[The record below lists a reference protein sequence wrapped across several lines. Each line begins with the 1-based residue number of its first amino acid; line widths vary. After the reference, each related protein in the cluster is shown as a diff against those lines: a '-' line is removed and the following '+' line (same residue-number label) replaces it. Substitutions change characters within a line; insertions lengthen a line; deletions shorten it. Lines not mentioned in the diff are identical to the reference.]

1 MLFKQIYLF
10 LFLILTSFI
19 VLDAEICSFETS
31 CACSYCGEDGNFTK
45 CNYINL
51 FCEEGE
57 NYFSSQFREYKEKYM
72 NYFDNQTNSMIAFCG
87 NQTPTINYSR
97 TESVLIQTGKN
108 YGKGKRMHC
117 YYKFDLEG
125 YYNSYYDQ
133 KLVIELA
140 GGKNKLKFNLVA
152 TFLDR
157 QGWYLWAYS
166 DMVTDND
173 VRNNT
178 EIINLKTNDSVEI
191 YIDFFENQYSQ
202 IDELLKIKVRLDK
215 KPTQPKGSGSEESN
229 PLVEALSFVGA
240 LLLAAVMFILYYA
253 AGGRCDT
260 SKCPCC
266 EEKITVTVR
275 RKDLVDAGF
284 KIVN

>member
-1 MLFKQIYLF
+1 
-10 LFLILTSFI
+10 
-19 VLDAEICSFETS
+19 
-31 CACSYCGEDGNFTK
+31 
-45 CNYINL
+45 
-51 FCEEGE
+51 
-57 NYFSSQFREYKEKYM
+57 M

-166 DMVTDND
+166 DMVTDDD

-191 YIDFFENQYSQ
+191 YIDFFEKIFENWRQ
-202 IDELLKIKVRLDK
+202 IKMDKVNAGNLSDDIGELKKALKLNVKKEIKSGVPAYNSLLKR
-215 KPTQPKGSGSEESN
+215 T
-229 PLVEALSFVGA
+229 
-240 LLLAAVMFILYYA
+240 
-253 AGGRCDT
+253 T
-260 SKCPCC
+260 
-266 EEKITVTVR
+266 
-275 RKDLVDAGF
+275 
-284 KIVN
+284 

>member
-1 MLFKQIYLF
+1 M
-10 LFLILTSFI
+10 
-19 VLDAEICSFETS
+19 
-31 CACSYCGEDGNFTK
+31 
-45 CNYINL
+45 
-51 FCEEGE
+51 
-57 NYFSSQFREYKEKYM
+57 
-72 NYFDNQTNSMIAFCG
+72 
-87 NQTPTINYSR
+87 
-97 TESVLIQTGKN
+97 
-108 YGKGKRMHC
+108 
-117 YYKFDLEG
+117 
-125 YYNSYYDQ
+125 
-133 KLVIELA
+133 
-140 GGKNKLKFNLVA
+140 A
-152 TFLDR
+152 TFLDK

-166 DMVTDND
+166 DMVTDDD

-240 LLLAAVMFILYYA
+240 LLLTAVMFILYYA

-260 SKCPCC
+260 SKCDCC
-266 EEKITVTVR
+266 EKKITVTVR
-275 RKDLVDAGF
+275 QKDLVDAGF

>member
-1 MLFKQIYLF
+1 MLLKQINLF
-10 LFLILTSFI
+10 DFLILTSFI

-57 NYFSSQFREYKEKYM
+57 NYFTNQFKEYKEKYM

-87 NQTPTINYSR
+87 NKTPMINYSHA
-97 TESVLIQTGKN
+97 ESVLIQTGKYYN
-108 YGKGKRMHC
+108 KGSRLHC

-140 GGKNKLKFNLVA
+140 GGKNKLKFNLIA
-152 TFLDR
+152 TFLDK
-157 QGWYLWAYS
+157 QYFNLWAYS
-166 DMVTDND
+166 DMMTDDD

-229 PLVEALSFVGA
+229 PLVEALSIVGA
-240 LLLAAVMFILYYA
+240 LLLTAVFILYLV

-260 SKCPCC
+260 SKCDCC
-266 EEKITVTVR
+266 EEKVIVIVR
-275 RKDLVDAGF
+275 KKDLENAGI
-284 KIVN
+284 KV

>member
-1 MLFKQIYLF
+1 MVFKQIYLF
-10 LFLILTSFI
+10 LFLILNSFI

-57 NYFSSQFREYKEKYM
+57 NYFTNQFKEYKEKYM

-87 NQTPTINYSR
+87 NKTPMINYSHA
-97 TESVLIQTGKN
+97 ESVLIQTGKYYN
-108 YGKGKRMHC
+108 KGSRLHC

-152 TFLDR
+152 TFLDK

-166 DMVTDND
+166 DMVTDDD

-215 KPTQPKGSGSEESN
+215 KPTQPKGSNTDESN
-229 PLVEALSFVGA
+229 PLKEALSIVGA
-240 LLLAAVMFILYYA
+240 LLLTAVMIFLYYA
-253 AGGRCDT
+253 AGGRCD
-260 SKCPCC
+260 KNNCDCC
-266 EEKITVTVR
+266 DEIIIVKGRKKDFEGAGIKVR
-275 RKDLVDAGF
+275 
-284 KIVN
+284 

>member
-1 MLFKQIYLF
+1 MFLKQINLI
-10 LFLILTSFI
+10 LFLILASFI

-31 CACSYCGEDGNFTK
+31 CACSYCGEDGNFTN

-57 NYFSSQFREYKEKYM
+57 NYFTNQFKEYKEKYM
-72 NYFDNQTNSMIAFCG
+72 NYFANQTNSISFCG
-87 NQTPTINYSR
+87 NQTPTINYSN

-108 YGKGKRMHC
+108 YNKGSRLHC

-140 GGKNKLKFNLVA
+140 GGKNKLKFNLIA
-152 TFLDR
+152 TFLDK
-157 QGWYLWAYS
+157 QYFNLWAYS
-166 DMVTDND
+166 DMMTDDD

-215 KPTQPKGSGSEESN
+215 KPTQPKGSNTDESN
-229 PLVEALSFVGA
+229 PLKEALSVVGA
-240 LLLAAVMFILYYA
+240 LLLTAVMIFLYIA
-253 AGGRCDT
+253 AGGRCDCC
-260 SKCPCC
+260 KKKEVIVVVDNNPCM
-266 EEKITVTVR
+266 V
-275 RKDLVDAGF
+275 F
-284 KIVN
+284 

>member
-1 MLFKQIYLF
+1 MPRYALLKQV
-10 LFLILTSFI
+10 
-19 VLDAEICSFETS
+19 VLVVIAATMEISQ
-31 CACSYCGEDGNFTK
+31 NV
-45 CNYINL
+45 NL

-72 NYFDNQTNSMIAFCG
+72 NYFDIQTNSMIAFCG

-152 TFLDR
+152 TFLDK
-157 QGWYLWAYS
+157 QGWYLWAYL
-166 DMVTDND
+166 DMLTDD
-173 VRNNT
+173 DIRNNT

-253 AGGRCDT
+253 AGGRFD
-260 SKCPCC
+260 CC
-266 EEKITVTVR
+266 KEKITVTVR